1 MKRKS
6 IVYTLALT
14 FMLGG
19 FSACEDMLD
28 VSSSSVQYEGTH
40 EINSAADSLYSVIGI
55 MSKLQSIADRT
66 ILLGELRGDLVVD
79 NENTVNDLRQLINHN
94 VTPDN
99 QFCDYS
105 DYYAI
110 INNCNYFLDKVDTN
124 VVVSGQK
131 VLVKEKAAVLAIRAW
146 TYMQLALIYESV
158 PFITK
163 PILTVVDA
171 EKDFPMYNLQDMCD
185 YFIPELLPFVDTK
198 LPSYGNIDGM
208 ESRYMFFP
216 IRLLLGDMY
225 LWKQDYWNAFRQY
238 AEYTYEEGLG
248 TIGVGTKVYDI
259 NPTTNDVGSISWSTS
274 TMENITFIRM
284 AASKLN
290 GVTSNLPNIFS
301 PTDVNEGKRAVSP
314 SYMWKE
320 LSENQDY
327 AYKPET
333 AGAKVRYLPCGDLR
347 AYQTYNEEWTDGSFN
362 PSIGGNEEAWYLVD
376 VENKYLINSKYDGTF
391 RNVPIYRVGSVY
403 LRMAEALNCS
413 GFPTEAFRI
422 LKNGVNYFRTT
433 ATGFS
438 VNYPANESDGIAGI
452 HSRGSGNSYDS
463 DRYKLSVADLADA
476 DTIHRV
482 MTYQNIEGM
491 DSLVK
496 DTTVYYSVKY
506 ADDLVLLDST
516 FRTHKIYGDPDTLY
530 YVYAPVEYLMEQVEE
545 KIVDEMALET
555 AFEGQRFYDL
565 MRVAIRHND
574 PTYLAEKIAHRG
586 GMNAPKD
593 EALYNRL
600 LNTNNWYIRK
610 E

>member
-14 FMLGG
+14 LMLGG
-19 FSACEDMLD
+19 FTACEDMLD

-110 INNCNYFLDKVDTN
+110 INNCNYFLAKVDTN

-131 VLVKEKAAVLAIRAW
+131 VMLKEKAAVLAIRAW
-146 TYMQLALIYESV
+146 TYLQLALIYESV
-158 PFITK
+158 PFITE

-171 EKDFPMYNLQDMCD
+171 EKDFPKYNLQDMCD

-198 LPSYGNIDGM
+198 LPSYGKIDDM

-238 AEYTYEEGLG
+238 ADYTYKEGLS
-248 TIGVGTKVYDI
+248 TIGVGAQVYSI

-274 TMENITFIRM
+274 TMENITVIRM

-290 GVTSNLPNIFS
+290 GVTSDLPNIFS
-301 PTDVNEGKRAVSP
+301 PSDINEGKREVSP

-320 LSENQDY
+320 LSESQDY

-347 AYQTYNEEWTDGSFN
+347 AYQTYNYEWTDGSFN
-362 PSIGGNEEAWYLVD
+362 PSTGGREEAWYLVD
-376 VENKYLINSKYDGTF
+376 VENKYLINSKYDETF

-403 LRMAEALNCS
+403 LRMAEALNCI
-413 GFPTEAFRI
+413 GFPTEAFMI
-422 LKNGVNYFRTT
+422 LKNGINYFRTT

-438 VNYPANESDGIAGI
+438 YSYPLNEAGAVVGI

-463 DRYKLSVADLADA
+463 DRYKLSVADLVDA
-476 DTIHRV
+476 DTSHWAKK
-482 MTYQNIEGM
+482 YQNVEGV
-491 DSLVK
+491 DSIVK
-496 DTTVYYSVKY
+496 DTTVYYSDRY
-506 ADDLVLLDST
+506 AMGVVLLDST
-516 FRTHKIYGDPDTLY
+516 FRGHKIYGDPDTLY
-530 YVYAPVEYLMEQVEE
+530 YVFAPVEYLMEQVEE

-574 PTYLAEKIAHRG
+574 PSYLAEKVARRAG
-586 GMNAPKD
+586 TNAPRD

-600 LNTNNWYIRK
+600 LNMDNWYIRK

>member
-1 MKRKS
+1 
-6 IVYTLALT
+6 
-14 FMLGG
+14 
-19 FSACEDMLD
+19 
-28 VSSSSVQYEGTH
+28 
-40 EINSAADSLYSVIGI
+40 
-55 MSKLQSIADRT
+55 
-66 ILLGELRGDLVVD
+66 
-79 NENTVNDLRQLINHN
+79 
-94 VTPDN
+94 
-99 QFCDYS
+99 
-105 DYYAI
+105 
-110 INNCNYFLDKVDTN
+110 
-124 VVVSGQK
+124 
-131 VLVKEKAAVLAIRAW
+131 
-146 TYMQLALIYESV
+146 
-158 PFITK
+158 
-163 PILTVVDA
+163 
-171 EKDFPMYNLQDMCD
+171 
-185 YFIPELLPFVDTK
+185 
-198 LPSYGNIDGM
+198 
-208 ESRYMFFP
+208 
-216 IRLLLGDMY
+216 
-225 LWKQDYWNAFRQY
+225 
-238 AEYTYEEGLG
+238 
-248 TIGVGTKVYDI
+248 
-259 NPTTNDVGSISWSTS
+259 
-274 TMENITFIRM
+274 
-284 AASKLN
+284 
-290 GVTSNLPNIFS
+290 
-301 PTDVNEGKRAVSP
+301 
-314 SYMWKE
+314 
-320 LSENQDY
+320 
-327 AYKPET
+327 
-333 AGAKVRYLPCGDLR
+333 
-347 AYQTYNEEWTDGSFN
+347 
-362 PSIGGNEEAWYLVD
+362 
-376 VENKYLINSKYDGTF
+376 
-391 RNVPIYRVGSVY
+391 
-403 LRMAEALNCS
+403 MAEALNCS

-433 ATGFS
+433 AIGFS

-496 DTTVYYSVKY
+496 DTTVYFSVKY